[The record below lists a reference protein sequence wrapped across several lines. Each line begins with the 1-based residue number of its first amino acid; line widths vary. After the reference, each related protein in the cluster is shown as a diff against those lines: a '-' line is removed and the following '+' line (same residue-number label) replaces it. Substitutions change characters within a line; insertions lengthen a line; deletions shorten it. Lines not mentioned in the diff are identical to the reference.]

1 MKYIIEANNISKS
14 FGDLKAVKDISFKV
28 KTGSLF
34 AFLGL
39 NGAGKSTT
47 INILTSIL
55 KKDGGSIL
63 IDGINIDNDRTLV
76 KEQIGIVFQNG
87 VLDNELS
94 VKDNLYSRAS
104 LYNLSKDETIT
115 KINELINLFELD
127 DFLNRP
133 YKSLSG
139 GMKRRV
145 DIARALIHKP
155 KILFLDEPTT
165 GLDPKTRNVVWN
177 ILHKLIEK
185 DNLTIF
191 LTTHYMEEVTKA
203 NHVIILDE
211 GLIVAEGTPD
221 YLKDIYASDLLR
233 IITKRNVE
241 VENLLNNNNIKYH
254 YNNESYTVNV
264 KDSIHAFNI
273 IKLNP
278 SLLNNFEVLKGDMDQ
293 VFLNVTGKKLV
304 NTDE

>member
-115 KINELINLFELD
+115 KINELINLFELN